1 MNGFRT
7 EPIVLSAG
15 QFIELADSLRRPD
28 KEYMNRRN
36 ALFAKMDEEINIA
49 TNGMDMEVEIPDM
62 DLSFTDEMQNGTE
75 SHTLY

>member
-1 MNGFRT
+1 MNSFRT
-7 EPIVLSAG
+7 EPIVLSNR

-36 ALFAKMDEEINIA
+36 ALFAKMDEEVSI
-49 TNGMDMEVEIPDM
+49 TENGTDMEVEIPDM
-62 DLSFTDEMQNGTE
+62 DLSFIDEMQTKTD